1 MMIFWF
7 GFSIMVL
14 IMILIFKEKKEPDNN
29 IDSLDILDKKYTN
42 DEITKNEYLDQQ
54 EPLNLKKDNKTL

>member
-7 GFSIMVL
+7 GFSIAVL
-14 IMILIFKEKKEPDNN
+14 IVILIFKEKIEPDNN

-42 DEITKNEYLDQQ
+42 GEITKDEYLEQK
-54 EPLNLKKDNKTL
+54 ESLNL

>member
-42 DEITKNEYLDQQ
+42 DEITKNEYLDQ
-54 EPLNLKKDNKTL
+54 